1 MTTGTKTIEKEI
13 IEYTFSFAVL
23 THRDV
28 KDMTIRHGGKV
39 SCIVSGCVNTTHS
52 LSKADLL
59 VPCESKAQRFG
70 PYTRSS

>member
-28 KDMTIRHGGKV
+28 KDMTIRHGGK
-39 SCIVSGCVNTTHS
+39 S
-52 LSKADLL
+52 
-59 VPCESKAQRFG
+59 
-70 PYTRSS
+70 